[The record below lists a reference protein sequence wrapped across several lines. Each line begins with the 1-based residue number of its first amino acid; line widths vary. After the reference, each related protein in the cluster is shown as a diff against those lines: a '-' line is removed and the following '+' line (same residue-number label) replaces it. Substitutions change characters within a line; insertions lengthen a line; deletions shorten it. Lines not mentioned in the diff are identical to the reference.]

1 MTLMS
6 PFLQSHFSRA
16 YLYMQYKTA
25 PQSHQFKCYETFRL
39 INSRDGAPVVVSGSL
54 FCLCF
59 FDKYRFIF
67 KVVLHL
73 SVSVEYVWTVLHWTF
88 FLMMRKHE
96 KQRLWFQDGI
106 GRFSVKRRTHF
117 YITCCKLM
125 KFATYSSPWT
135 ILSSRRSGRINGA
148 KPSVGIQTGS
158 NLEDDFTWSTQ
169 TSTSFSSVLTNNWTT
184 FPATTEACN
193 RNIRKRS
200 LSRKI
205 IHMGTCF
212 TVLRQYL

>member
-1 MTLMS
+1 MTSMTLMS

-125 KFATYSSPWT
+125 KFANLL
-135 ILSSRRSGRINGA
+135 LSLN
-148 KPSVGIQTGS
+148 
-158 NLEDDFTWSTQ
+158 DFIKQ
-169 TSTSFSSVLTNNWTT
+169 K
-184 FPATTEACN
+184 
-193 RNIRKRS
+193 IRKNKW
-200 LSRKI
+200 RKNPLLESKPGRTWKMTSPDPPK
-205 IHMGTCF
+205 H
-212 TVLRQYL
+212 QPASAAS

>member
-6 PFLQSHFSRA
+6 PFLHSHFSRA

-59 FDKYRFIF
+59 FDKYSCASSI
-67 KVVLHL
+67 
-73 SVSVEYVWTVLHWTF
+73 SVRRIRLNRLTLNV

-148 KPSVGIQTGS
+148 KTLCWNP
-158 NLEDDFTWSTQ
+158 
-169 TSTSFSSVLTNNWTT
+169 
-184 FPATTEACN
+184 N
-193 RNIRKRS
+193 RVELGRWLHLIHPNINQLQQR
-200 LSRKI
+200 LN
-205 IHMGTCF
+205 
-212 TVLRQYL
+212 Q

>member
-59 FDKYRFIF
+59 FDKYKFIF

-117 YITCCKLM
+117 YITFCKLM

-148 KPSVGIQTGS
+148 KTLCWNP
-158 NLEDDFTWSTQ
+158 
-169 TSTSFSSVLTNNWTT
+169 
-184 FPATTEACN
+184 N
-193 RNIRKRS
+193 RVELGRWLHLIHPNINQLQQR
-200 LSRKI
+200 LN
-205 IHMGTCF
+205 
-212 TVLRQYL
+212 Q

>member
-1 MTLMS
+1 MNYLTISLTDKLTTNKPTRNIARNLFWLNNYFLKPILKALRSKGTFYPTSMTSMTLMS

-25 PQSHQFKCYETFRL
+25 PQSNKFKCYETFRL

-88 FLMMRKHE
+88 FFNDEEAWETATVVSGWYR
-96 KQRLWFQDGI
+96 
-106 GRFSVKRRTHF
+106 SVF
-117 YITCCKLM
+117 C
-125 KFATYSSPWT
+125 
-135 ILSSRRSGRINGA
+135 
-148 KPSVGIQTGS
+148 
-158 NLEDDFTWSTQ
+158 
-169 TSTSFSSVLTNNWTT
+169 
-184 FPATTEACN
+184 
-193 RNIRKRS
+193 
-200 LSRKI
+200 
-205 IHMGTCF
+205 
-212 TVLRQYL
+212 

>member
-16 YLYMQYKTA
+16 YVYTQYKTA

-73 SVSVEYVWTVLHWTF
+73 SVSLEYVWTVLQLNVF
-88 FLMMRKHE
+88 FNDEEAWETATVVSGWYRSVFCEAKNSFLYNLLQIDEICNLLLSLNDFIKH
-96 KQRLWFQDGI
+96 K
-106 GRFSVKRRTHF
+106 
-117 YITCCKLM
+117 
-125 KFATYSSPWT
+125 
-135 ILSSRRSGRINGA
+135 
-148 KPSVGIQTGS
+148 
-158 NLEDDFTWSTQ
+158 
-169 TSTSFSSVLTNNWTT
+169 
-184 FPATTEACN
+184 
-193 RNIRKRS
+193 IRKNKW
-200 LSRKI
+200 RKNPLLESKPGRTWKMTSPDPPK
-205 IHMGTCF
+205 H
-212 TVLRQYL
+212 QPASAAS